1 MKHYN
6 IPVFISHFGCPNSCV
21 FCNQKKITGIET
33 DVSAD
38 ELETIIEDYLKTLP
52 KESKKEVAF
61 FGGTFTGISIELQKS
76 YLEVVKKYIIQGVID
91 GIRLSTRPDYISI
104 EILSMLKEYG
114 VTTIE
119 LGVQSLDSK
128 VLELSGRGYSPDK
141 VFEAVRMIKDSGINL
156 GIQLMPGLPGSSNEN
171 DFISA
176 KKVVG
181 MKPDMVR
188 IYPTL
193 VINKTHME
201 KMYYDGTYS
210 PMTLKEAV
218 ERVVPIYA
226 LFEKSDINII
236 RVGLQ
241 PSDDLREEGVIVAGP
256 FHPAFRELIEGDI
269 YYSFLSK
276 KIDKD
281 GKIEIY
287 ANEKNISRIIGI
299 KGINK
304 TKLGAGFKISI
315 NNELSLKEIMVNG
328 DLITREEILN
338 GVMEYESDNY

>member
-61 FGGTFTGISIELQKS
+61 FGGTFTGISIDLQRN
-76 YLEVVKKYIIQGVID
+76 YLEVVKKYIDDGKVD
-91 GIRLSTRPDYISI
+91 GIRMSTRPDYISH
-104 EILSMLKEYG
+104 EILLMLKEYG

-119 LGVQSLDSK
+119 LGVQSLDAD
-128 VLELSGRGYSPDK
+128 VLELSGRGYRPEK
-141 VFEAVRMIKDSGINL
+141 VFEASTMIKEAGIAL
-156 GIQLMPGLPGSSNEN
+156 GIQLMPGLPGSTDEK

-176 KKVVG
+176 KRVVG
-181 MKPDMVR
+181 IGPDMVR

-193 VINKTHME
+193 VINGTQME
-201 KMYYDGTYS
+201 KMYYEGTFA

-218 ERVVPIYA
+218 DRVVPIYA
-226 LFEKSDINII
+226 LFEKAGINII

-241 PSDDLREEGVIVAGP
+241 PSDDIREEGVIIDGP
-256 FHPAFRELIEGDI
+256 FHPSFRELVEG
-269 YYSFLSK
+269 
-276 KIDKD
+276 
-281 GKIEIY
+281 EIY
-287 ANEKNISRIIGI
+287 SRFLTSQRDEGGNLNVKANEKNISKIVGNR
-299 KGINK
+299 GINRK
-304 TKLGAGFKISI
+304 TFGKSFKISI
-315 NNELSLKEIMVNG
+315 DNSLSLKEINVNG
-328 DLITREEILN
+328 NLITREEILN
-338 GVMEYESDNY
+338 GVI